1 MFNSR
6 SPAEEEEEGV
16 KELHINFG
24 AIPERYSAWKTAR
37 FVVIPV
43 PYDATTTYVSG
54 ARNGPVAILNAS
66 ANIELFDDEMKL
78 EPYREGIFTAPFV
91 EANLS
96 SVETM
101 IKDIEKAVER
111 PVKAGKFPII
121 LGGEHTV
128 TLGAL
133 QPLREKYG
141 EFSVLVLDA
150 HGDLRDEYLGTKWNH
165 ACTTRRIFDMGFP
178 LVQAGVRSL
187 SEEEDRFIRRNALK
201 TYYAH
206 ELKFNTKDVINAI
219 IANLTERVYVSID
232 LDFFDPSEMPA
243 VGTPEPGGLDWY
255 TGLEVLHE
263 VFRKKEVIGFDV
275 VELSPIPGMVA
286 PDFFAAKLI
295 YRLMGY
301 AISYSRGK

>member
-1 MFNSR
+1 
-6 SPAEEEEEGV
+6 V

-24 AIPERYSAWKTAR
+24 AIPERYSAWKSSR
-37 FVVIPV
+37 FAVIPV

-54 ARNGPVAILNAS
+54 ARNGPIAILNAS
-66 ANIELFDDEMKL
+66 ANIELFDDEMKV
-78 EPYREGIFTAPFV
+78 EPYKQGIFTAPFV
-91 EANLS
+91 EPNLS
-96 SVETM
+96 SVEGM
-101 IKDIEKAVER
+101 IKDVER
-111 PVKAGKFPII
+111 AVDRCVKVNKFPII
-121 LGGEHTV
+121 IGGEHTV

-133 QPLREKYG
+133 EPLKKKYG

-165 ACTTRRIFDMGFP
+165 ACTSRRIYESGVNM
-178 LVQAGVRSL
+178 VQAGVRSL
-187 SEEEDRFIRRNALK
+187 SEEEDRFIRKNNLR

-206 ELKFNTKDVINAI
+206 ELRFNTSEVINAI
-219 IANLTERVYVSID
+219 ISNLSDNVYVTID

-255 TGLEVLHE
+255 TGLEILLE
-263 VFRKKEVIGFDV
+263 VFRRKTVIGFDV
-275 VELSPIPGMVA
+275 VELCPIPGIVA

-301 AISYSRGK
+301 AIAFESER